1 MAEAVLNRQSFK
13 AGQTIFEKGEAPHF
27 AYIVQAGA
35 VDIVVKDDGN
45 DVMVDTITAGEVFG
59 EMALVDEQPRSAW
72 AVAKQATTC
81 VLITKEEFQK
91 RLAKVDP
98 LTRSMLMLLTKRL
111 RKTTQGV

>member
-13 AGQTIFEKGEAPHF
+13 VGETVFEEGDAPHF

-35 VDIVVKDDGN
+35 VNIVVKGDGN
-45 DVMVDTITAGEVFG
+45 EVVVDTISAGEVFG

-72 AVAKQATTC
+72 AVAKQPTTC
-81 VLITKEEFQK
+81 VLITKAEFQK

-111 RKTTQGV
+111 RKTTQGA